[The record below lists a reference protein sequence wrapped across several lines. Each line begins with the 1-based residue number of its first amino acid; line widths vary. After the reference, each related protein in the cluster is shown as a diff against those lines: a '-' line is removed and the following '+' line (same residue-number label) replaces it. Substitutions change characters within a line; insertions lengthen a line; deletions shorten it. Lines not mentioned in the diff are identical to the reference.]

1 MYTII
6 PKNLL
11 ATAYDIYYDNKLVAH
26 LKKPTVSI
34 KDNCNVLIGGK
45 QFDFRRQGVVSG
57 DWILETLDH
66 ITVASAVKP
75 GVFSDT
81 FVIHFDNN
89 ELTLKAKFL
98 SLKNECILFDK
109 DRQIGNILQANF
121 FSRKLHFTVNK
132 EVPLE
137 IIVFIVCIALVV
149 IDRKSASTST

>member
-1 MYTII
+1 MLNNMYTII

-26 LKKPTVSI
+26 LKKPAVSI
-34 KDNCNVLIGGK
+34 KDNCSVIIGGK

-75 GVFSDT
+75 SVFSDT
-81 FVIHFDNN
+81 FVIHFDTN

-109 DRQIGNILQANF
+109 DRQRYRARIRNHGHSCFLC
-121 FSRKLHFTVNK
+121 
-132 EVPLE
+132 E
-137 IIVFIVCIALVV
+137 IV
-149 IDRKSASTST
+149 IRSQFHTTYEPEA